1 MKNDFEKF
9 NCKTY
14 MVILGLKI
22 HLLVMGVIKK
32 PINIVLLYKY
42 RNFVS
47 VRKDSSIKNKYVQV
61 FYYLFIVLIC

>member
-9 NCKTY
+9 NCKMY

-22 HLLVMGVIKK
+22 HLVMGVIEK
-32 PINIVLLYKY
+32 PVNIAQLYKY

-61 FYYLFIVLIC
+61 LYTCLLC